1 MWLMEGRDGRR
12 CQAARFQ
19 LPAKLRDDVPPA
31 RRSRT
36 HQGLGEDLLDAR
48 RLPGA
53 HRFGRHFAWPNVN
66 HGSYTYVDS
75 WTLVCA

>member
-1 MWLMEGRDGRR
+1 MDGRGGRR
-12 CQAARFQ
+12 CQAARFK

-31 RRSRT
+31 GRSGT
-36 HQGLGEDLLDAR
+36 HQGLGEGVLHAR

-66 HGSYTYVDS
+66 HGSHTYVDS
-75 WTLVCA
+75 WKLVRA